1 MRRALS
7 VVLLLGCAACAPAAA
22 VPRAGPDAPERILA
36 RAIGQAG
43 GAEALERARG
53 LEWEGDATVH
63 AGGRVVSI
71 AGRWA
76 IQPPDTAVVSTWEAS
91 RGPESVRHMVVAA
104 PRGWL
109 VRGGAFT
116 PMSAA
121 MLASERQEFYLY
133 SAMRLVPLR
142 DPGVALS
149 PVPAD
154 SLGQRGIRARREGR
168 PDVEL
173 YVDASGRLAHL
184 RMVLPDAETGA
195 PVRQDVW
202 LGGSIE
208 AEGVRWPRT
217 MRITQEGAP
226 FFDLTLRSLRVKPA
240 LVDTLLAGPR

>member
-7 VVLLLGCAACAPAAA
+7 LVLLLGCAACAPAAA
-22 VPRAGPDAPERILA
+22 PAPAPDAPERILA
-36 RAIGQAG
+36 RAIEQAG
-43 GAEALERARG
+43 GAAALERATG

-76 IQPPDTAVVSTWEAS
+76 VQPPDTAVVSTWDVT
-91 RGPESVRHMVVAA
+91 RGPETVRHLVVAL

-109 VRGGAFT
+109 VSRGAFT
-116 PMSAA
+116 PMPAA
-121 MLASERQEFYLY
+121 MLASERDEFYLY
-133 SAMRLVPLR
+133 SVMRLVPLR
-142 DPGVALS
+142 DSSVALT
-149 PVPAD
+149 PIPAD

-173 YVDASGRLAHL
+173 YVDATGRLARL
-184 RMVLPDAETGA
+184 RTVLPDASSGERVT
-195 PVRQDVW
+195 QDLW

-217 MRITQEGAP
+217 IRITQDGAP
-226 FFDLTLRSLRVKPA
+226 FFHLTLRSLRVKPA
-240 LVDTLLAGPR
+240 ITDTLLAGPR